1 MFNIRF
7 ESFFDKVIKFKSF
20 ISKFNDLVFGP
31 EDDDEVDFAAN
42 SEPSFDFDQ
51 PPVQPATTKKP

>member
-1 MFNIRF
+1 M
-7 ESFFDKVIKFKSF
+7 SF